1 MSVSS
6 LCVCAASLGPD
17 SDSGDAKVSKAP
29 ETFLAKAEAKSGDL
43 GVASVPL
50 AVRIERYTPDPD
62 LKRMQEALRTGGY
75 PGFLAALRKS
85 PVVGAVEV
93 GNRKVPI
100 RWARQTPE
108 GEGRV
113 ISVVTDTPIFFLGGG
128 GPDAKPKSG
137 YELVVLQLKIRRG
150 RRGSLAAAA
159 RVKPGGTAACRVCRP
174 ADRLVSIARDEIGVQ
189 RSGGL
194 RGLRV

>member
-6 LCVCAASLGPD
+6 LCVCVVASLGSLIPIQ
-17 SDSGDAKVSKAP
+17 GDAKASKAP
-29 ETFLAKAEAKSGDL
+29 ETFLAKAETKSGDL

-62 LKRMQEALRTGGY
+62 LKRMEEALRTGGY

-128 GPDAKPKSG
+128 GPDAKPKAG
-137 YELVVLQLKIRRG
+137 YEVAVLQLKMDSSG
-150 RRGSLAAAA
+150 TGEGSIAAAA
-159 RVKPGGTAACRVCRP
+159 RVKPGGTSGVQIDQY
-174 ADRLVSIARDEIGVQ
+174 ADQPIKLVSIKREIK
-189 RSGGL
+189 
-194 RGLRV
+194 